1 MEWGEEID
9 CSCIC
14 GTESVFLFALLF
26 LVLVCIYSIV
36 VWLRSCVSK
45 SPSDGS
51 LDGCC
56 SYSRGAPQSPNCQ
69 SSCNVLEKMDQGEM
83 EDDRGM
89 IVEDECV
96 VCIRNLFGRLVLIF
110 IRAGVLVCAVVVV
123 DVGVVFFGERFLSV
137 TDVECLGVGW

>member
-69 SSCNVLEKMDQGEM
+69 SSCNVLDKMDQGEM
-83 EDDRGM
+83 EDERYDY
-89 IVEDECV
+89 
-96 VCIRNLFGRLVLIF
+96 GR
-110 IRAGVLVCAVVVV
+110 
-123 DVGVVFFGERFLSV
+123 
-137 TDVECLGVGW
+137 